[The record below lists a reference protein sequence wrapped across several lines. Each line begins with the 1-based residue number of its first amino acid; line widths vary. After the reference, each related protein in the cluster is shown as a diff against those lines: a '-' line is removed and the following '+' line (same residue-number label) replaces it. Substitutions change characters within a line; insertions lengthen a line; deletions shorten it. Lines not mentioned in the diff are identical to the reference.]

1 MHMPSISSVAST
13 LGDLLFPAG
22 CLLCLR
28 PGMQLEEGFCPE
40 CVKRWK
46 ADTTAPGC
54 AACGATC
61 AAIPAPDGR
70 CPACR
75 NLQLPVDAV
84 VRLGVYGEA
93 LGTLVGRLKFHGDGA
108 ISRRLGDLLA
118 DRILMHTWASRID
131 VVVPVPSAWTRRLGR
146 PLHAP
151 TELARRIALK
161 LRRAN
166 RIVGAANGGPLVR
179 PKGSPPVRFLLSR
192 RGHPATQT
200 GRTLHARRANVQ
212 GTFQITAGIEARGSI
227 VLLVDD
233 VVTSRA
239 TSFECARV
247 LRRAGVA
254 HVYVAALAK
263 TEPPKALRPS
273 FIPRADGPLG

>member
-1 MHMPSISSVAST
+1 MHIPLISSFTSA
-13 LGDLLFPAG
+13 LGELLFPAG

-28 PGMQLEEGFCPE
+28 PGQPLEEGFCPE
-40 CVKRWK
+40 CVKRWR
-46 ADTTAPGC
+46 ADAAPPGC
-54 AACGATC
+54 ATCGATC

-75 NLQLPVDAV
+75 KLPLPVDGV

-93 LGTLVGRLKFHGDGA
+93 LGTLVGRLKFQGDGA

-118 DRILMHTWASRID
+118 DRILKRTWATQID

-151 TELARRIALK
+151 TELARRIALA
-161 LRRAN
+161 LRRGNKIAGRAGDGP
-166 RIVGAANGGPLVR
+166 RIL
-179 PKGSPPVRFLLSR
+179 FLLR
-192 RGHPATQT
+192 RHGHPATQT
-200 GRTLHARRANVQ
+200 GRTLHARRANVR
-212 GTFQITAGIEARGSI
+212 GTFQLSPGVEAGGST

-254 HVYVAALAK
+254 RVYVAALAK
-263 TEPPKALRPS
+263 TQPPKALRPN
-273 FIPRADGPLG
+273 FIPRSDGPG

>member
-1 MHMPSISSVAST
+1 MHVPLVSSLTSAFS
-13 LGDLLFPAG
+13 DLLFPPA

-28 PGMQLEEGFCPE
+28 PGLQLKEGFCPE
-40 CVKRWK
+40 CVKLWQ
-46 ADTTAPGC
+46 ADTAVPGC
-54 AACGATC
+54 ATCGATC
-61 AAIPAPDGR
+61 AANPAPDGR

-75 NLQLPVDAV
+75 KLQLPVDAV

-93 LGTLVGRLKFHGDGA
+93 LGALVGRLKFHGDGA

-118 DRILMHTWASRID
+118 DQVLAQAWASGID

-166 RIVGAANGGPLVR
+166 KLAGAAIDGPLVR
-179 PKGSPPVRFLLSR
+179 FLLKR
-192 RGHPATQT
+192 HGHPATQT
-200 GRTLHARRANVQ
+200 GRTLHARRANVH
-212 GTFQITAGIEARGSI
+212 GTFQLSPGIEADGCT

-247 LRRAGVA
+247 LRRAGVS

-263 TEPPKALRPS
+263 TQPPKALRPN
-273 FIPRADGPLG
+273 FIPRSGSLGSPR